1 MRTARFSAKALREFL
16 KQCGI
21 ATMTDLKSVLRTR
34 TNMTVYRKLKELSY
48 HTSYS
53 HQGKYYTLD
62 EIARF
67 DEMGLWAYEDVH
79 FSRHGTLIKTI
90 RVLIDQSVR
99 GYTLSELR
107 SVLGVEVK
115 ESLLVLYN
123 REDVQRERIAGRY
136 VYFSVHSETQRRQML
151 MRMDGSAAPTTANTE
166 SLMAH
171 ELRAAIILFF
181 SILDEQQR
189 RLYAGLESL
198 RIGRGGDATISRFL
212 GVDPHTVSRG
222 RKALLERDINIDRA
236 RRKGGGRSSA
246 KKNAGNN

>member
-1 MRTARFSAKALREFL
+1 MRTARFSAEALREFL
-16 KQCGI
+16 KRCGI
-21 ATMTDLKSVLRTR
+21 ATMTDLKNTLCTSAD
-34 TNMTVYRKLKELSY
+34 MTVYRKLKELSY
-48 HTSYS
+48 HSSYS
-53 HQGKYYTLD
+53 HQGRYYTLD

-67 DEMGLWAYEDVH
+67 DDMGLWVYEDVH

-90 RVLIDQSVR
+90 RVLIDQSIR

-107 SVLGVEVK
+107 SLLAVEVK

-123 REDVQRERIAGRY
+123 RDDIQRERICGRY
-136 VYFSVHSETQRRQML
+136 VYFSNQSETRRRQML
-151 MRMDGSAAPTTANTE
+151 MRMDGGAAPTAADTE

-198 RIGRGGDATISRFL
+198 RIGRGGDAAISRFL

-236 RRKGGGRSSA
+236 RRKGGGRSST
-246 KKNAGNN
+246 KKNAGDN